1 MGLAV
6 ACVLASLAISFAFN
20 LSQERAQ
27 TEFSAF
33 KLKFSKQYSND
44 IEEQARYELF
54 KKSLTFILS
63 HNEVEDSGKGRGF
76 RLGVM
81 PWSDLTRAE
90 RQFLHRG
97 YRVPSTTTISDLNTQ
112 NVQTLAAPPTQVDWR
127 TSGAVTPIKDQG
139 QCGSCWAFSTT
150 GALEGTIK
158 IAGDGLTSLSEQ
170 QLVDCAG
177 SEGNQGCNGGLMDY
191 AFEWV
196 IKNGLC
202 SEADYRYVGVDQSC
216 KKGCQPVAGTK
227 KITGYTDVQ
236 SGSESAL
243 QTAVTGRPVSVAIEA
258 DQAAFQNYHSGIFQA
273 ACGKQLDHGV
283 LAVGYGSQGSTNYW
297 IVKNSWGTSW
307 GMQGYINMI
316 MGKNICG
323 IAQAASFPTEK

>member
-1 MGLAV
+1 VNFFSDMTNAEFKANYLGYAPRPKLDY
-6 ACVLASLAISFAFN
+6 LRSRNAFVGDN
-20 LSQERAQ
+20 TAPM
-27 TEFSAF
+27 
-33 KLKFSKQYSND
+33 
-44 IEEQARYELF
+44 
-54 KKSLTFILS
+54 
-63 HNEVEDSGKGRGF
+63 DS
-76 RLGVM
+76 
-81 PWSDLTRAE
+81 
-90 RQFLHRG
+90 
-97 YRVPSTTTISDLNTQ
+97 
-112 NVQTLAAPPTQVDWR
+112 VDWR
-127 TSGAVTPIKDQG
+127 TQGAVTPVKDQG

-150 GALEGTIK
+150 GSLEGTIK

-202 SEADYRYVGVDQSC
+202 SEADYRYVARDQSC
-216 KKGCQPVAGTK
+216 KKGCTPVAGTK

-236 SGSESAL
+236 AGSESAL
-243 QTAVTGRPVSVAIEA
+243 KTAVAARPVSVAIEA

-307 GMQGYINMI
+307 GMQGYINMV